1 MCAEATN
8 SYRHQLIVLA
18 TQYNRIERIQFVAS
32 AQIFVHF
39 YLDLEHVLVNFCKN
53 LVVHKFIWLFCEF
66 TTKFSVKFNTVSH

>member
-8 SYRHQLIVLA
+8 WYRHQLIGLA
-18 TQYNRIERIQFVAS
+18 TQCKRPNRIERIQFVAS

-53 LVVHKFIWLFCEF
+53 LVVNLFGYF
-66 TTKFSVKFNTVSH
+66 VNLLLNFQL